1 MKNLFFLF
9 IFFAAFTHAANAQ
22 SNQYLHFD
30 GVDDYVSLSEGAQFV
45 NGSTTIT
52 MAGWFYTE
60 ELIYGQGMMSI
71 RGGGTGTG
79 EMYLIQLSN
88 GTIECRLVT
97 TTGLHQFVAPEG
109 TIIAGQWQHIA
120 WVFNQTTVQLF
131 VDGVSIGSSSA
142 SGTFQSAN
150 RPFSIGKCI
159 QSGFNF
165 IFKGRADEVSLWNK
179 ALSQVEIQDMIDN
192 ELVGDE
198 ANLQVYYKFN
208 QGTPGGNNLGIS
220 QLLANSG
227 EANKNGD
234 LFNFALNGSVS
245 NFGGTLDPSF
255 QVINFSLIPNKLITD
270 EPFEAVAT
278 VNSGLPLSY
287 EIVSGPAT
295 MDGTTITL
303 NGTTGT
309 VIVKAS
315 QGGDGFFDP
324 AEDAYVSFEVLDP
337 ATILVEA
344 SILHPLA
351 GNVHVSSLIPVQVA
365 FKAEIDYPELFEINQ
380 ISANVG
386 GDNVELVNHGNG
398 YFTGWWTPQS
408 YGSHTLEVLAQNN
421 YGASSTATAVINLQQ
436 ETTDQTVNG
445 TTNVWVNA
453 DYPSQ
458 TVQADL
464 PSYSGAFD
472 QIIGKLYIDCPSGGC
487 DPWDRVSHVEVQGK
501 DGEWFEIIRY
511 LTPYGVACQSEIDL
525 TDFSSLLRGKTTFR
539 VNLGTQGNGFLY
551 TLELQYRAGTE
562 VNPFSTVEKL
572 WYQTYQ
578 FGDMANLQPAE
589 EITVNFPSSTTA
601 AKIKLVSSGH
611 GWGNNN
617 TGNAAEFQANT
628 HNILVD
634 NVATFSQYNWNICNP
649 NPDGCSPQNGTWYH
663 NRAGWCPGSIAQ
675 FFDYSMNPFTS
686 QSEVDLKYIF
696 DQSYI
701 DYCHPNN
708 PDCVSGQTCPNCD
721 DGFNPHLVVAS
732 YLISY
737 SQSPI
742 IELGIS
748 PNENRTFV
756 NLYPNPSAGVFFVD
770 HSTDVK
776 EIIVTDYSGREVK
789 RISEKS
795 GVETTRID
803 LSGQPSGIYL
813 VSIKKSNNEMVTKK
827 LILE

>member
-1 MKNLFFLF
+1 MKKFFSLFF
-9 IFFAAFTHAANAQ
+9 FFVAFSQTTMAQ

-30 GVDDYVSLSEGAQFV
+30 GVDDYVALTEGAQFV
-45 NGSTTIT
+45 NGSTRISMT
-52 MAGWFYTE
+52 GWFYTE

-97 TTGLHQFVAPEG
+97 TTGLHQVVAPAG

-120 WVFNQTTVQLF
+120 WVFNQTTVELF
-131 VDGVSIGSSSA
+131 VDGVSIGSASA

-150 RPFSIGKCI
+150 RPFSVGKCI

-179 ALSQVEIQDMIDN
+179 ALTQTEIQDMMAN
-192 ELVGDE
+192 ELIGNE

-208 QGTPGGNNLGIS
+208 QGTPGGNNTGIS

-227 EANKNGD
+227 ETNKHAD
-234 LFNFALNGSVS
+234 LFNFTLNGATS
-245 NFGGTLDPSF
+245 NFGGTLDPTF
-255 QVINFSLIPNKLITD
+255 QVINFTLIPNKIITD
-270 EPFEAVAT
+270 APFEVEAS
-278 VNSGLPLSY
+278 VNSGLPLTF

-295 MDGTTITL
+295 INGTTITL
-303 NGTTGT
+303 NGTPGT

-315 QGGDGFFDP
+315 QGGNGSFDP

-337 ATILVEA
+337 ASILVEA

-351 GNVHVSSLIPVQVA
+351 GDVYVSSLIPVHVA
-365 FKAEIDYPELFEINQ
+365 FNAGIDYPELFEIDQ

-386 GDNVELVNHGNG
+386 STTINLENHGNG
-398 YFTGWWTPQS
+398 FYTGWWTPES
-408 YGSHTLEVLAQNN
+408 YGAHTLEIVAQNN
-421 YGASSTATAVINLQQ
+421 FGASSTATAALNIQQ
-436 ETTDQTVNG
+436 ETSNQNVNG

-453 DYPSQ
+453 DYPTQ

-472 QIIGKLYIDCPSGGC
+472 QIIGTLHIDCPAGGC

-501 DGEWFEIIRY
+501 DGEWYEIIRY

-551 TLELQYRAGTE
+551 TLELDYRAGVE
-562 VNPFSTVEKL
+562 ANPFSTVEKL

-589 EITVNFPSSTTA
+589 EITVNFPSTTAA

-611 GWGNNN
+611 GWGDNN

-628 HNILVD
+628 HNIHV
-634 NVATFSQYNWNICNP
+634 NNASTFSQYNWQICNP
-649 NPDGCSPQNGTWYH
+649 NPDGCSPQNGTWYYA
-663 NRAGWCPGSIAQ
+663 RAGWCPGSIAQ

-696 DQSYI
+696 DESYI

-708 PDCVSGQTCPNCD
+708 PNCVSGQTCPNCD

-732 YLISY
+732 YLITY

-742 IELGIS
+742 TDLGIS
-748 PNENRTFV
+748 SNEDKTFIGM
-756 NLYPNPSAGVFFVD
+756 YPNPSAGVFFID
-770 HSTDVK
+770 HSTEVK
-776 EIIVTDYSGREVK
+776 EIIITDYSGREVK
-789 RISEKS
+789 RMTAKS

-803 LSGQPSGIYL
+803 LSNQPSGIYL
-813 VSIKKSNNEMVTKK
+813 VSIKKSNDEVVTKK